1 MENNW
6 EFFENL
12 QELIFVIDMENH
24 TMAYMNHSARNA
36 FGCPDHKEYQNRK
49 CYEFFRVF
57 RHHVRFVRIPFLQ
70 WAGSMTGNT
79 PIL

>member
-24 TMAYMNHSARNA
+24 TMAYMNHNARNA
-36 FGCPDHKEYQNRK
+36 FGCPDHEEYQNRE
-49 CYEFFRVF
+49 CYELLQGLSTPC
-57 RHHVRFVRIPFLQ
+57 PFCTDSVLAM
-70 WAGSMTGNT
+70 AGSMTGNT